1 MRIFV
6 DESGSFAVPR
16 NGSEGFCC
24 VGALLVADAEW
35 DNLAARFGQF
45 QAISDPRCVEIKGS
59 KLLDPTVRHV
69 LNLLLEADAKLFVSA
84 TARFFYTDDAI
95 NNFKDRQ
102 AHYLGEHLTEKHHP
116 RLRQRVAELQVR
128 MRGMAPQEFLQ
139 LYLLTRLIER
149 ILRVTPNHFG
159 FFAPEELGAFHWL
172 VDAKNEGRS
181 ALENCWTMIG
191 GGLLQSAFLA
201 EPTMMIP
208 SIDTR
213 AFDAAFLTEDQ
224 SWPDYLPTKKGRS
237 SIGQVVDLRKVIS
250 ESFRF
255 ADSRS
260 EIGLQLADI
269 ATNAFRRVVR
279 GGLPREFVPT
289 IGDLLIGFEGPT
301 IELHSMHG
309 DASPTER
316 FPRPQEEVLIALE
329 ERSWRVGRTRWVDR
343 YYRRQLTGRSKRE
356 AQVQAGD

>member
-24 VGALLVADAEW
+24 VGALVIADAEW
-35 DNLAARFGQF
+35 DNLAARFSQF
-45 QAISDPRCVEIKGS
+45 RATCEPGGSEIKGS
-59 KLLDPTVRHV
+59 KLSDAAAQRVHG
-69 LNLLLEADAKLFVSA
+69 LLREADAKLFISA
-84 TARFFYTDDAI
+84 TAGIFYTDASI
-95 NNFKDRQ
+95 SGFKDRQ
-102 AHYLGEHLTEKHHP
+102 ASYLGEHLTEQHHG
-116 RLRQRVAELQVR
+116 RLHQQVADLQAR

-139 LYLLTRLIER
+139 LYLLTRLVER

-159 FFAPEELGAFHWL
+159 FFAPKELGAFHWL

-181 ALENCWTMIG
+181 ALENCWRMIG

-201 EPTMMIP
+201 EPAMMIP
-208 SIDTR
+208 SIDTS
-213 AFDAAFLTEDQ
+213 AFDGAFLMENQT
-224 SWPDYLPTKKGRS
+224 WPVYLPVKKQPTDA
-237 SIGQVVDLRKVIS
+237 GQVVDLRKVIS
-250 ESFRF
+250 DSFRF

-279 GGLPREFVPT
+279 GVLPREFVPA

-316 FPRPQEEVLIALE
+316 FPRAQEEILMALE
-329 ERSWRVGRTRWVDR
+329 DRSWRIGQTRWVDH
-343 YYRRQLTGRSKRE
+343 YCRRQLRRHPKRG
-356 AQVQAGD
+356 AQI